1 VRPASADPFAADP
14 FAARHFSVSVR
25 TAGPMRFAAAF
36 LIAASLLGTLETV
49 FVRLIG
55 DNLSLGQMLLVR
67 GGAQMLLTAMLGGM
81 FTGSGITMLR
91 TKRLGGH
98 LARGSLAAVAWW
110 CYFMSF
116 RSLELPLATTISF
129 SSQLFLLVLAWPLLG
144 ERVTLQRAAMA
155 LLGFAGVVVAVEL
168 WQPTRLDWRIL
179 YGLTGSFLG
188 AIMILI
194 TRSLSF
200 TERTDTIMFYMATIV
215 FLSAIPQAA
224 LSWKPVEARDVVLLL
239 LLSLSGTAA
248 TFCVVEAYRRAEASA
263 LAPYPYSRFV
273 FASAFGYALFGDA
286 VRPATL
292 VGAAMIA
299 LSNVLPILAARREKE
314 RRAGAAPPDRDAG
327 A

>member
-1 VRPASADPFAADP
+1 
-14 FAARHFSVSVR
+14 
-25 TAGPMRFAAAF
+25 MRYAAAF

-49 FVRLIG
+49 FIRMIG
-55 DNLSLGQMLLVR
+55 DSLAVGQTLLVR
-67 GGAQMLLTAMLGGM
+67 AGAQLVVMAILGGM

-91 TKRLGGH
+91 TKRVKGH
-98 LARGSLAAVAWW
+98 LARGTLAAVAWW

-129 SSQLFLLVLAWPLLG
+129 SSQLFLLVLAWPVLG
-144 ERVTLQRAAMA
+144 ERVTLQRVAMA

-168 WQPTRLDWRIL
+168 WEPTHLDWRIL

-200 TERTDTIMFYMATIV
+200 TERTETIMFYMALVV
-215 FLSAIPQAA
+215 FISAIPQAA
-224 LSWKPVEARDVVLLL
+224 LTWKPIQAKDIGLLA
-239 LLSLSGTAA
+239 LLSISGTAA
-248 TFCVVEAYRRAEASA
+248 TYCVVEAYRRAEASA

-273 FASAFGYALFGDA
+273 FAAGFGFVLFGDPL
-286 VRPATL
+286 RPATL

-299 LSNVLPILAARREKE
+299 LSNILPLLLARRA
-314 RRAGAAPPDRDAG
+314 RSDRSRPDRNMPDSSDPPAPTPRS
-327 A
+327 